1 VASLGDLGFAGSVTG
16 NLSTSS
22 AGTTSFGVTT
32 LTGALTATSV
42 GDITQTGAISTGA
55 PSSITS
61 TTGDITLNNAGNSF
75 FGATSFS
82 GQGVSVVAAGNLE
95 ALIAATGNAS
105 VTSAGNLIV
114 GGTAVNLATSS
125 GGTTSFGATTLTGGL
140 TTTSVGDIT
149 QTGAIVTG
157 APSSI
162 TSTTGD
168 ITLTNPGNSFFGATS
183 FAGVDVTVA
192 AAGNLTALIAATG
205 DASVTSAGNLT
216 VGGSAINLTTSS
228 AGTTS
233 FGVTTLAGALTA
245 NSVGDITQTGAITT
259 GAPSSITSTTG
270 DITLNNAGNS
280 FFGATSLV
288 ASLGDLSFAGSVTG
302 NLSTTSAGTT
312 SFGTTTLTGALT
324 ANSVGDITQTGA
336 ITTGAPSSITSTTG
350 DITLNNAGNSF
361 FGATSFSGQDVS
373 VAASGALTAT
383 VAATGNAAF
392 SATGDLT
399 VSGLATNLTT
409 NSGGATS
416 FGTTTLTGNLSATS
430 VGDITQT
437 GVLTVGGTS
446 NLSSSLG
453 DIVLTNPNN
462 KFGGLVTAAANEIG
476 LTASGNLSTQ
486 LTATGDAVVTA
497 SGNLTVAGTAVNLT
511 TSSGG
516 ATSFGATTLTGGLTS
531 NSVGDITQTGP
542 VITGAASSLTSST
555 GDIILTHPGNSFS
568 GATSLTATIGDI
580 RFGGTVNG
588 NLNTNAGGAT
598 TFAAT
603 TVNGNLG
610 VLSGGDITQTGPLI
624 VTGTSSL
631 VSTTGD
637 IVLTNPA
644 NQFGGQVTATGDD
657 ISLSATGDLNV
668 DFTATGVT
676 TLNNTGNLTVTGTGV
691 DLNVTTLGNAA
702 VGNLTLTG
710 NLNMNVEGFAS
721 IVTGATANV
730 AGTATLVSPNSV
742 LEKNGNS
749 LGFADK
755 PRVPSS
761 GGSVGTFVLNAARF
775 NLPAPGTG
783 TSALVEGALA
793 VGELAAPRGHV
804 TPGFEGSV
812 PKAFVIRRP
821 EAPAPTGLGNG
832 YFTSV
837 DRGLGEGGFRV
848 IYPKVNLGQAYYV
861 GAQAAE
867 AGVEET
873 AAK

>member
-1 VASLGDLGFAGSVTG
+1 M
-16 NLSTSS
+16 
-22 AGTTSFGVTT
+22 
-32 LTGALTATSV
+32 
-42 GDITQTGAISTGA
+42 
-55 PSSITS
+55 
-61 TTGDITLNNAGNSF
+61 
-75 FGATSFS
+75 
-82 GQGVSVVAAGNLE
+82 
-95 ALIAATGNAS
+95 
-105 VTSAGNLIV
+105 
-114 GGTAVNLATSS
+114 
-125 GGTTSFGATTLTGGL
+125 
-140 TTTSVGDIT
+140 
-149 QTGAIVTG
+149 
-157 APSSI
+157 
-162 TSTTGD
+162 
-168 ITLTNPGNSFFGATS
+168 
-183 FAGVDVTVA
+183 
-192 AAGNLTALIAATG
+192 
-205 DASVTSAGNLT
+205 
-216 VGGSAINLTTSS
+216 
-228 AGTTS
+228 
-233 FGVTTLAGALTA
+233 
-245 NSVGDITQTGAITT
+245 
-259 GAPSSITSTTG
+259 
-270 DITLNNAGNS
+270 
-280 FFGATSLV
+280 
-288 ASLGDLSFAGSVTG
+288 
-302 NLSTTSAGTT
+302 
-312 SFGTTTLTGALT
+312 
-324 ANSVGDITQTGA
+324 
-336 ITTGAPSSITSTTG
+336 
-350 DITLNNAGNSF
+350 
-361 FGATSFSGQDVS
+361 
-373 VAASGALTAT
+373 
-383 VAATGNAAF
+383 
-392 SATGDLT
+392 
-399 VSGLATNLTT
+399 
-409 NSGGATS
+409 
-416 FGTTTLTGNLSATS
+416 
-430 VGDITQT
+430 GDITQT

-462 KFGGLVTAAANEIG
+462 TFGGLVTAAANEIG

-531 NSVGDITQTGP
+531 TSVGDITQTGP